1 MARKIQERRGCR
13 RPLPAMLSD
22 CTLEGQGPAIM
33 EEACPSPQAHE
44 RFRPKLGPPGYPLA
58 KIGERRPH
66 IVQQQIR
73 IEMDHLAIERLDR
86 ARRDECWDM
95 TLRTPEPMKE
105 FATFVIS
112 TEWRG
117 WGEESNEVDREIPIG
132 RAQLAGHVNTLLGL
146 PPPYIDRD
154 RDSSA
159 PDEPTQP
166 RGSTQPM
173 SPVVST
179 PPPSATKWSDTRP
192 TVLAISPY
200 APTRPM

>member
-1 MARKIQERRGCR
+1 
-13 RPLPAMLSD
+13 MLSD

-117 WGEESNEVDREIPIG
+117 WGEESNEVDRSEEHTSELQSQFHLVC
-132 RAQLAGHVNTLLGL
+132 RLLLEKKKSVTITRYG
-146 PPPYIDRD
+146 PDPQPY
-154 RDSSA
+154 
-159 PDEPTQP
+159 
-166 RGSTQPM
+166 
-173 SPVVST
+173 
-179 PPPSATKWSDTRP
+179 
-192 TVLAISPY
+192 
-200 APTRPM
+200 

>member
-132 RAQLAGHVNTLLGL
+132 RAQLAGHVNTLLGRKGTGDKGWQIRISCL
-146 PPPYIDRD
+146 PAE
-154 RDSSA
+154 A
-159 PDEPTQP
+159 PELSIRKP
-166 RGSTQPM
+166 GS
-173 SPVVST
+173 
-179 PPPSATKWSDTRP
+179 PPSS
-192 TVLAISPY
+192 
-200 APTRPM
+200 PTRIGFDRAFWDGLDETKAEEHRGGP